1 MDGVLRLLKITI
13 SLRSDEDLPT
23 ALNSILIEDVD
34 REFVT
39 LDPDKGQIRIETD
52 SFAKGR
58 AHNELLYILAL
69 HYSNHV

>member
-58 AHNELLYILAL
+58 SHNELLYILAL
-69 HYSNHV
+69 HYYNHV